1 MISSVLFAAPSCGL
15 ADVAPTGTN
24 GRCAPADILEMD
36 KDEDVSALALVSDQL
51 TVTYLGAN
59 RQGLAERS
67 G

>member
-1 MISSVLFAAPSCGL
+1 MLP
-15 ADVAPTGTN
+15 PTGTN

-36 KDEDVSALALVSDQL
+36 KDEDVSTLALVSDQL
-51 TVTYLGAN
+51 VVTYLGAN